1 MATNQTTI
9 CSDKIKFLDQMLE
22 DIAGDEFDDCEDNE
36 TDIDTDLKR
45 FAKHAQLSSLDNIR

>member
-1 MATNQTTI
+1 
-9 CSDKIKFLDQMLE
+9 MLE
-22 DIAGDEFDDCEDNE
+22 DIAGDEFDDYEDNE